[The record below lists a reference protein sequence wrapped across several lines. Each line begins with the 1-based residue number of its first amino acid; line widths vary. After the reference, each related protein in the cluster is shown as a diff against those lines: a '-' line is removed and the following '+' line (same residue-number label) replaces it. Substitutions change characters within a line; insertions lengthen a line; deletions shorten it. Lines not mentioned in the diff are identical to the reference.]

1 MRKSQ
6 EVILEGMEPVRM
18 LEMTVSHF
26 PAAMRLLKRAISAQ
40 GEITTDAAMEIL
52 LDHYDEALQILV
64 DCSNLSE
71 EEFRKV
77 GGSDLIEIIQ
87 GWVNA
92 NDSFFEKVQERLP
105 GAKTAVPQNNG

>member
-26 PAAMRLLKRAISAQ
+26 PAAMRLLKRAVTQ
-40 GEITTDAAMEIL
+40 GEITTDAAMDIL
-52 LDHYDEALQILV
+52 LDHYDEAVGILV

-77 GGSDLIEIIQ
+77 GGSDLIEIIE
-87 GWVNA
+87 GWVKA
-92 NDSFFEKVQERLP
+92 NDSFFVKVQERLP
-105 GAKTAVPQNNG
+105 EVKIADLSKDD